1 MMSETTPG
9 LRGWMDGHRILSF
22 VMLTYA
28 IMNIVWWP
36 VLWLFPGM
44 SMEQHFM
51 TPSHLPLVY
60 LAGAS
65 PTWAALI
72 ITYILDGKAGLAALG
87 RKFTVRAPGW
97 TWIAAFTLP
106 MLTAIASVMLYS
118 AVYGSLGAIAWPAWY
133 LIIPPFAL
141 ILFIAGP
148 LCEEIGWRGYL
159 QPLVMERYGFFVSS
173 MIIGTIWT
181 FWHVPFMQT
190 VGGTSPINAPIDL
203 LLYWLGIVAHSAML
217 VVLIG
222 RANWSIPVAMA
233 FHWSLNASMSAIVQ
247 PLFPEATGAQF
258 DVAYN
263 LDTLVSVVVAIVML
277 LWAGTKNRGDYR
289 T

>member
-1 MMSETTPG
+1 MTAQATPG
-9 LRGWMDGHRILSF
+9 LRGWMMRHRIASF
-22 VMLTYA
+22 VILTYA
-28 IMNIVWWP
+28 IMNIAWWP

-44 SMEQHFM
+44 SMEQHFT
-51 TPSHLPLVY
+51 TPSHLPLIY

-72 ITYILDGKAGLAALG
+72 ITYTLDGKEGLAALV
-87 RKFTVRAPGW
+87 RKFKGRAPGW

-106 MLTAIASVMLYS
+106 MLTAIAGVILYS

-148 LCEEIGWRGYL
+148 LCEETGWRGYL
-159 QPLVMERYGFFVSS
+159 QPLVMERCGLIVSS
-173 MIIGTIWT
+173 LIIGTIWT
-181 FWHVPFMQT
+181 FWHIPFMQT
-190 VGGTSPINAPIDL
+190 IGGTSPINAPIDL
-203 LLYWLGIVAHSAML
+203 LLYWLGVVAHSAML
-217 VVLIG
+217 VVLIS

-233 FHWSLNASMSAIVQ
+233 FHWSINASMSAIVQ
-247 PLFPEATGAQF
+247 PLFPNATNAQF

-263 LDTLVSVVVAIVML
+263 LDTVVSVIVAVVML
-277 LWAGTKNRGDYR
+277 LWAASKNRESNR
-289 T
+289 A